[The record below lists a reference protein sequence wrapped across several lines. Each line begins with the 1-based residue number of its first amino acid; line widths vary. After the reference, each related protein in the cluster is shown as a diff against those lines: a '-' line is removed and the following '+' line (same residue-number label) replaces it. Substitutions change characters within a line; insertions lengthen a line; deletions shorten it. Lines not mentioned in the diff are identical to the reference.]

1 MLHII
6 QNDPA
11 VPPGIIEQVL
21 TIPFRVH
28 HPYRGELL
36 PPPRDVSA
44 LIVLGGTMGANDEET
59 HPYLN
64 DVKMCIGDVVAREIP
79 FLGICLGGQ
88 LLAAVMGGQVVS
100 DRWGEMGSLPVILTA
115 EGMDDL
121 LFQGLPEEFTTF
133 QWHNDSFDVPADG
146 VLLARSA
153 GCPHQAF
160 RTGSRAWGLQFHPE
174 VTERI
179 IRDWCGFE
187 NAEAVNHLK
196 LLCSFSSKAREYH
209 RAAERLFS
217 NFVKLA
223 GLHEKQVDD

>member
-11 VPPGIIEQVL
+11 VPPGIIEQIL

-28 HPYRGELL
+28 HPYRGERL
-36 PPPRDVSA
+36 PDPRDISA
-44 LIVLGGTMGANDEET
+44 LIVLGGTMGANDEESY
-59 HPYLN
+59 PFIR
-64 DVKMCIGDVVAREIP
+64 DVKACIGDFITRDIP
-79 FLGICLGGQ
+79 YLGICLGAQ

-115 EGMDDL
+115 DGKDDL
-121 LFQGLPEEFTTF
+121 LFKGLPDEFITF
-133 QWHNDSFDVPADG
+133 QWHNDSLDVPADG

-160 RTGSRAWGLQFHPE
+160 RAGSRAWGLQFHPE
-174 VTERI
+174 ITERI
-179 IRDWCGFE
+179 LRGWCDFE
-187 NAEAVNHLK
+187 NAGSLNRLELFH
-196 LLCSFSSKAREYH
+196 SFSSRAREYH
-209 RAAERLFS
+209 FTAEMIFG

-223 GLHEKQVDD
+223 GM